1 MLSLD
6 LIKDH
11 HLLNEVLLIVLD
23 VARGHVQHVNEVL
36 LHHEVEMLRVVF
48 QKIGLES
55 SFLTFRVVPLFLR
68 RLRK

>member
-6 LIKDH
+6 LIEDH
-11 HLLNEVLLIVLD
+11 HLLDEVLLIVLD
-23 VARGHVQHVNEVL
+23 IARGHIQHVNEVL
-36 LHHEVEMLRVVF
+36 LHHEVEVLRVVF

-55 SFLTFRVVPLFLR
+55 LCLAFRVVPLFLR